1 MIARVRVFLEV
12 VSRFI
17 GRLWLTVL
25 YFSVVLP
32 FGIIARV
39 RAAIRPGAA
48 VAWNV
53 REERAGDLP
62 EARKQF

>member
-1 MIARVRVFLEV
+1 MIARVRGFLGV

-25 YFSVVLP
+25 YFTVVLP

-39 RAAIRPGAA
+39 RATIRPAAA

-53 REERAGDLP
+53 REERASDLA

>member
-1 MIARVRVFLEV
+1 MVARARVFLGI

-32 FGIIARV
+32 FGVIARV

-53 REERAGDLP
+53 REERAGDMA
-62 EARKQF
+62 EARKQI